1 MQGPRQPEWTVR
13 QTLLQMS
20 DSTSTMPID
29 WIDAPL
35 ADAGVFVAD
44 DVDGWHYRSYTELAE
59 VSCRIG
65 GALRANGLRARDN
78 ACIVMPSGHRCVAAM
93 YAVWLCG
100 ATVTQIAPPTFGSD
114 ATYVETISAILR
126 SADPRSV
133 LTSPELLPT
142 VERAVRVA
150 GLSREPLSLT
160 EDLINAADPIGR
172 AHERAECAL
181 LQFTSGSTGTPRG
194 VMVSW
199 ANLAA
204 NLQSITRMIGWRS
217 GDVTMS
223 WLPLYHDMGL
233 ITLLMGIANQGSFYL
248 MRPDQFIR
256 DPMRWIR
263 AMSGLH
269 HTVSPSFG
277 LDYAARRLSP
287 EDIEGIDLTSWK
299 SLTTGAECV
308 DLTALHAFSRL
319 VEPAGFNPTA
329 LIAAYGLAEATL
341 LVTGTPVDEPISA
354 VRIDKS
360 SLRPGQPVAV
370 LDCAQFTGQ
379 QLPGTGWIAGLGPA
393 GSEVSIIDQDGARLP
408 DGALGEIAVS
418 SPSVAMGYR
427 GDKSDP
433 GTSTR
438 FADAGVLHTGDA
450 GFCHAGQVFVL
461 GRMGSAL
468 KIRGKSVFME
478 DLETRLAAATGIPKG
493 KFCAVAHSGLGLPG
507 VALFV
512 ETSAGSWVGTARRL
526 LRSDLG
532 PAPTVQ
538 IVIGPRRFIR
548 RTSSGKPRREKM
560 WALLVAGDLVEG
572 TVIDS
577 STITADREQTNA
589 QAATYG
595 GHRLAN
601 IRELLANT
609 LDAVDVDDA
618 GDNQPHVRGTE

>member
-1 MQGPRQPEWTVR
+1 
-13 QTLLQMS
+13 
-20 DSTSTMPID
+20 MPID

-44 DVDGWHYRSYTELAE
+44 DVDGWHYRSYTELARI
-59 VSCRIG
+59 SRRIG
-65 GALRANGLRARDN
+65 GALRANGLPARGN
-78 ACIVMPSGHRCVAAM
+78 ACIVMPSGHRSVAAM

-100 ATVTQIAPPTFGSD
+100 ATVTQIAPPTFGKDS
-114 ATYVETISAILR
+114 TCIETISAILR
-126 SADPRSV
+126 SADPHSV

-142 VERAVRVA
+142 VERAVQVA

-204 NLQSITRMIGWRS
+204 NLQSISRLLGWRS
-217 GDVTMS
+217 GDAMVS

-233 ITLLMGIANQGSFYL
+233 ITLLMGIANQGSLYL

-263 AMSGLH
+263 AMSGRQH
-269 HTVSPSFG
+269 SVCPSFG
-277 LDYAARRLSP
+277 IDYAARRLSP
-287 EDIEGIDLTSWK
+287 EDIEGVNLTSWK
-299 SLTTGAECV
+299 SLATGAECI
-308 DLTALHAFSRL
+308 DLTALHSFSRL

-341 LVTGTPVDEPISA
+341 LVTGTPVDEPIGA
-354 VRIDKS
+354 VRIDES

-370 LDCAQFTGQ
+370 LDCARFTGQ
-379 QLPGTGWIAGLGPA
+379 QLPGPGWIAGLGPA
-393 GSEVSIIDQDGARLP
+393 GSEVSVIDEHGARLP

-418 SPSVAMGYR
+418 SPSVAMGYH

-433 GTSTR
+433 GTGTR
-438 FADAGVLHTGDA
+438 FAEPGVLLTGDA
-450 GFCHAGQVFVL
+450 GFCYAGEVFVL

-468 KIRGKSVFME
+468 KVRGKSVFME
-478 DLETRLAAATGIPKG
+478 DLETRLAAATGIPKC
-493 KFCAVAHSGLGLPG
+493 KFCAVAHSGVGRPG
-507 VALFV
+507 VALFA

-526 LRSDLG
+526 LRSELG
-532 PAPTVQ
+532 PAPTVR

-548 RTSSGKPRREKM
+548 RTSSGKPRRKEM

-577 STITADREQTNA
+577 STLTADLEQTNA
-589 QAATYG
+589 QAATCG
-595 GHRLAN
+595 GHPLAN
-601 IRELLANT
+601 IRELRANT

-618 GDNQPHVRGTE
+618 GGNQPNVRGTA

>member
-1 MQGPRQPEWTVR
+1 ML
-13 QTLLQMS
+13 QTS

-44 DVDGWHYRSYTELAE
+44 DLDGWHYRSYTELAGLAR
-59 VSCRIG
+59 RIG
-65 GALRANGLRARDN
+65 GALRANGLRTGDN

-114 ATYVETISAILR
+114 ATCIDTISAILR

-150 GLSREPLSLT
+150 GLSREPLPLT

-172 AHERAECAL
+172 AHAGGECAL

-217 GDVTMS
+217 GDALTS

-233 ITLLMGIANQGSFYL
+233 ISLLMIIANQGSLYL

-263 AMSGLH
+263 TMSGLQH
-269 HTVSPSFG
+269 AVSPSFG
-277 LDYAARRLSP
+277 IDYAARRLSP
-287 EDIEGIDLTSWK
+287 EDIEGLDLTSLK

-319 VEPAGFNPTA
+319 LEPAGFNPTA

-354 VRIDKS
+354 IRIDKS
-360 SLRPGQPVAV
+360 SLRPGQQVAV

-379 QLPGTGWIAGLGPA
+379 RLPGTGWIAGLGPA
-393 GSEVSIIDQDGARLP
+393 GSEVSIIDQHGARLP

-418 SPSVAMGYR
+418 SPSVALGYH
-427 GDKSDP
+427 GDKWDP

-468 KIRGKSVFME
+468 KVRGKSVFME

-493 KFCAVAHSGLGLPG
+493 KFCAVAHSGVGRPG

-512 ETSAGSWVGTARRL
+512 ETSAVSWVGTARRL
-526 LRSDLG
+526 LRSELG
-532 PAPTVQ
+532 PTPTVQ
-538 IVIGPRRFIR
+538 IVIGPRRLIR
-548 RTSSGKPRREKM
+548 RTSSGKPRRKKM
-560 WALLVAGDLVEG
+560 WALLMAGDLVEG

-577 STITADREQTNA
+577 QLPVRDTA
-589 QAATYG
+589 
-595 GHRLAN
+595 
-601 IRELLANT
+601 
-609 LDAVDVDDA
+609 
-618 GDNQPHVRGTE
+618 